1 MARHREAQTLV
12 PRVLTVPDAER
23 IARKKKRRRRR
34 WERQQRAAAE
44 QPVRFL
50 EGYAA
55 VPHPVA
61 MLAPSFASK
70 TGTDSYDDE
79 EDYILDEDSSS
90 GIGWPCLHCCVLFCI
105 VQCIAVLSLPVPL
118 LCSAVLCPAMRR
130 HALMCCAMLCYAML
144 CYAMLCFAMLCYAL
158 LCFVMP
164 HYDALCLAML
174 MLLLCVQMI
183 QMMSRKPKSACLA
196 HASPPAWS
204 SRPLHTCTDMAG
216 TALPA

>member
-90 GIGWPCLHCCVLFCI
+90 GIDLLCLCPCVLCCA
-105 VQCIAVLSLPVPL
+105 VQCRTVLAGD
-118 LCSAVLCPAMRR
+118 SAVLCLLCCACCAVLSCAMPCCAVRCCAVLYHAMPVLYHALLHYAMQR
-130 HALMCCAMLCYAML
+130 HA
-144 CYAMLCFAMLCYAL
+144 
-158 LCFVMP
+158 
-164 HYDALCLAML
+164 ALCHIVQCFLA
-174 MLLLCVQMI
+174 LC
-183 QMMSRKPKSACLA
+183 
-196 HASPPAWS
+196 
-204 SRPLHTCTDMAG
+204 
-216 TALPA
+216 

>member
-1 MARHREAQTLV
+1 MFYTVRRKGNLTPTQDCVCLAEFESQVARHREAQTLV
-12 PRVLTVPDAER
+12 PRVLKVPSAER

-34 WERQQRAAAE
+34 WERQQRAAAQ

-90 GIGWPCLHCCVLFCI
+90 GMVWLCAHCCTIL
-105 VQCIAVLSLPVPL
+105 AV
-118 LCSAVLCPAMRR
+118 LCSAIL
-130 HALMCCAMLCYAML
+130 
-144 CYAMLCFAMLCYAL
+144 
-158 LCFVMP
+158 
-164 HYDALCLAML
+164 
-174 MLLLCVQMI
+174 
-183 QMMSRKPKSACLA
+183 
-196 HASPPAWS
+196 
-204 SRPLHTCTDMAG
+204 
-216 TALPA
+216 

>member
-1 MARHREAQTLV
+1 M

-90 GIGWPCLHCCVLFCI
+90 GIDLLCLCPCVLCCA
-105 VQCIAVLSLPVPL
+105 VQCRTVLAGD
-118 LCSAVLCPAMRR
+118 SAVLCLLCCAVLCHAMLCCAVLCCALPRYASVVLCPA
-130 HALMCCAMLCYAML
+130 ALCYAAPCCAVPYCAMLSCVMLSYATPCYA
-144 CYAMLCFAMLCYAL
+144 
-158 LCFVMP
+158 
-164 HYDALCLAML
+164 DAVSYVC
-174 MLLLCVQMI
+174 
-183 QMMSRKPKSACLA
+183 R
-196 HASPPAWS
+196 
-204 SRPLHTCTDMAG
+204 
-216 TALPA
+216 

>member
-1 MARHREAQTLV
+1 MSYTSNQTVEDCEAKQWQYISHTDKPHKQAMGVLCHSAALCKGWGFGTFCGASTDLNSAVLKVLYFIPKHRSFFLLTTDCLCPAEFQSQVARHREAQTLV

-34 WERQQRAAAE
+34 WERQQRAAAQ
-44 QPVRFL
+44 QPIRFL

-90 GIGWPCLHCCVLFCI
+90 GTG
-105 VQCIAVLSLPVPL
+105 
-118 LCSAVLCPAMRR
+118 
-130 HALMCCAMLCYAML
+130 
-144 CYAMLCFAMLCYAL
+144 
-158 LCFVMP
+158 
-164 HYDALCLAML
+164 
-174 MLLLCVQMI
+174 
-183 QMMSRKPKSACLA
+183 
-196 HASPPAWS
+196 
-204 SRPLHTCTDMAG
+204 
-216 TALPA
+216 

>member
-1 MARHREAQTLV
+1 MIVLKRPFNAAVCAHSLGHSIQGLHQGCLPQGLIPVWGCLAEFESQVARHREAQTLV

-90 GIGWPCLHCCVLFCI
+90 GTGLLCLCPCVL
-105 VQCIAVLSLPVPL
+105 
-118 LCSAVLCPAMRR
+118 
-130 HALMCCAMLCYAML
+130 
-144 CYAMLCFAMLCYAL
+144 
-158 LCFVMP
+158 
-164 HYDALCLAML
+164 
-174 MLLLCVQMI
+174 
-183 QMMSRKPKSACLA
+183 
-196 HASPPAWS
+196 
-204 SRPLHTCTDMAG
+204 
-216 TALPA
+216 